1 MSFAWIGLWLSLN
14 ANTVV
19 VKSPS
24 PVPAAEATAVFNVGK
39 LSVTSVFVQP
49 LQRDQPRVVSFG
61 VGVRVF

>member
-1 MSFAWIGLWLSLN
+1 MNLAWIGLWLSLN
-14 ANTVV
+14 ANTAI
-19 VKSPS
+19 VKSPT

-49 LQRDQPRVVSFG
+49 LQRDQPRIASFG